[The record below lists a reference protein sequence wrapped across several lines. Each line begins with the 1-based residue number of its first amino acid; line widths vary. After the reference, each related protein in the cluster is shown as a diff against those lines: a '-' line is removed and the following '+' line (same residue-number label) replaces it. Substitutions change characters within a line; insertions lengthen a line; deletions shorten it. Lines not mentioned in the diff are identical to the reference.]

1 MRSLGGA
8 RRAAPG
14 ADVPEDIRDA
24 VSRLKRERI
33 IATAVQ
39 LFYSDGFNNTTL
51 EAVAEAMNVTKPFI
65 YSHFSSKN
73 ELLAAICSRG
83 IRASLEALQKAVLLQ
98 GTPTEKLEAMA
109 RDFMLA
115 VLGNQA
121 HIAIYNREEKELSAE
136 DSETINEMRREFDRK
151 LCALLEAGVA
161 SGEFAVDDVQ
171 ITSLAIGGLVSW
183 SYVWFRPNGRLTP
196 ADVHL
201 LYEVAMKDGGSTVF
215 DAVFTG
221 QDAVGSFRLFR
232 VACRS
237 RASTNENGR
246 VAYLSF
252 DTVQEHRTGRQKL
265 LLLGP
270 SKLFGTGWDDPKSPL
285 APAIRQI
292 KSSNVLLAE
301 PTGAALVDFGLRQ
314 YADQPDSPVGYP
326 IFVYTIDAKGFRMT
340 RKIKQGEPVTFSSQN
355 QGQSQP

>member
-1 MRSLGGA
+1 MTVLESNQVVVAIDSRVTKNAVGQ
-8 RRAAPG
+8 P
-14 ADVPEDIRDA
+14 DA
-24 VSRLKRERI
+24 
-33 IATAVQ
+33 
-39 LFYSDGFNNTTL
+39 FSDGSEKVTPLSRQVAFFVTGAGSFSTRDYTNALVTTAQDVAAGWARENQPLPL
-51 EAVAEAMNVTKPFI
+51 EHVA
-65 YSHFSSKN
+65 N
-73 ELLAAICSRG
+73 EFKMR
-83 IRASLEALQKAVLLQ
+83 V
-98 GTPTEKLEAMA
+98 A
-109 RDFMLA
+109 RD
-115 VLGNQA
+115 
-121 HIAIYNREEKELSAE
+121 LS
-136 DSETINEMRREFDRK
+136 
-151 LCALLEAGVA
+151 
-161 SGEFAVDDVQ
+161 
-171 ITSLAIGGLVSW
+171 
-183 SYVWFRPNGRLTP
+183 RLTP

-221 QDAVGSFRLFR
+221 QDADGSFRLFR

-355 QGQSQP
+355 QGQPPP